1 MGFQRLKK
9 IKLVVVTLNENYDRL
24 SPRQSTMNLNELL
37 QAVPTIDL
45 LQLYCLRLALSD
57 LSTNQFTY
65 N

>member
-1 MGFQRLKK
+1 MFRPRLN
-9 IKLVVVTLNENYDRL
+9 LVVTLREKHDCL

-37 QAVPTIDL
+37 RAVPTIDL

>member
-1 MGFQRLKK
+1 MFRPRLN
-9 IKLVVVTLNENYDRL
+9 LVVTLKEKHDCL
-24 SPRQSTMNLNELL
+24 GPRQSMMNLNELL